1 MKEKDKI
8 CYNIVRQKNAPCKE
22 SDCRHHLNSEK
33 NYNCA
38 IIASE
43 EGPLTLQEIG
53 DIFGVSRMRI
63 CQIEKAILK
72 KLKKSNKT
80 LSELD

>member
-1 MKEKDKI
+1 VDDKDQY
-8 CYNIVRQKNAPCKE
+8 CYDAVRQKKEPCKNNG
-22 SDCRHHLNSEK
+22 CRHFLNSEK

-38 IIASE
+38 LLAAE
-43 EGPLTLQEIG
+43 QGPLTLQEIG

-80 LSELD
+80 LANLD